1 MTSQPWM
8 EEYKKW
14 NVNPEFTRPDPEKT
28 LSTTIAENLVKFQDK
43 TAFFYLDQK
52 FSYQDIDV
60 YSQKLASYLQSLG
73 LTAGSRIAVMLPN
86 IIQYP
91 IATFAIIRAGYI
103 LVNRSEEHT

>member
-14 NVNPEFTRPDPEKT
+14 NVNPEFTRPDPDKT
-28 LSTTIAENLVKFQDK
+28 LSTTIAENLLKFKDK
-43 TAFFYLDQK
+43 TAFFYLDRK
-52 FSYQDIDV
+52 FSYQEIDV
-60 YSQKLASYLQSLG
+60 YSQKLATYLQNLG
-73 LTAGSRIAVMLPN
+73 LAAGSRIAVMLPN

-103 LVNRSEEHT
+103 LVM